1 MKKVLFGFKV
11 ADIVE
16 IAILCSLAIVLD
28 TFVKIPLG
36 PSGSINLSMVPILVI
51 ALRHGWFKTLF
62 AGGLVYGLITCLLDG
77 YGIITYPLDYFL
89 GFVSTAVLGI
99 FSEYIIK
106 NYRSSTKNTIMCF
119 VFLTVGVLSWGVIR
133 FFASS
138 LSSVLV
144 YEYTWE
150 AAFAYNL
157 GYVFISCIADLVV
170 LIGLLPLITRL
181 NKIYPTS
188 FTKEINKRKI
198 EE

>member
-1 MKKVLFGFKV
+1 MKKVLFDFKV

-16 IAILCSLAIVLD
+16 IAILCALAVVLD

-77 YGIITYPLDYFL
+77 YGMITYPLDYFV
-89 GFVSTAVLGI
+89 GFGSTAVVGI
-99 FSEYIIK
+99 FAEYIIK
-106 NYRSSTKNTIMCF
+106 NYKVDAKKTIICF
-119 VFLTVGVLSWGVIR
+119 VILALSILTWGTIR
-133 FFASS
+133 FFGSS

-144 YEYTWE
+144 YEYSWE

-157 GYVFISCIADLVV
+157 GYVYISCIADAVV
-170 LIGLLPLITRL
+170 LCMLLPLITRL
-181 NKIYPTS
+181 NKVYPTS
-188 FTKEINKRKI
+188 LVKEINRNK
-198 EE
+198 E